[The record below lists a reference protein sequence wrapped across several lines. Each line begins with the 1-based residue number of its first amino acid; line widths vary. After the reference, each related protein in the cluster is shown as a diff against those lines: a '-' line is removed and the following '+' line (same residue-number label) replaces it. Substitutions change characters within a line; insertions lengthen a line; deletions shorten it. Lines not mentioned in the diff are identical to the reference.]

1 MVEIAWLPS
10 FETGLPE
17 IDNDHRKLVNSI
29 RHIEVALK
37 GGDFKK
43 CATLFAD
50 FMQQAKDHF
59 KREEAFLISID
70 FPRLESHR
78 SAHQRLLDMADKT
91 LATVSEDLDRDE
103 ATKMPGRNDL
113 FSPGRCHPGRFGFQ
127 ILCPG
132 TWLDLTSKIRPF
144 SRKALPHKSRS
155 G

>member
-103 ATKMPGRNDL
+103 ATKCLEETIYFLLEDV
-113 FSPGRCHPGRFGFQ
+113 
-127 ILCPG
+127 
-132 TWLDLTSKIRPF
+132 IRADSDF
-144 SRKALPHKSRS
+144 KSYAQEH
-155 G
+155 GLI